1 MKTAKLQV
9 TQVWFVTPVPLINA
23 AYIGTG
29 SEWRDVVV
37 MLDRDSRELLI
48 KHTRHG
54 RLRVPLE
61 NVRCYQL
68 GGTVSDSD

>member
-9 TQVWFVTPVPLINA
+9 TQVWFVAPLPLLNA

-29 SEWRDVVV
+29 PEWRDVTV
-37 MLDRDSRELLI
+37 MLDRDTREVLVI
-48 KHTRHG
+48 TKKHG

-61 NVRCYQL
+61 NVRCLQV
-68 GGTVSDSD
+68 GGTTQDPD